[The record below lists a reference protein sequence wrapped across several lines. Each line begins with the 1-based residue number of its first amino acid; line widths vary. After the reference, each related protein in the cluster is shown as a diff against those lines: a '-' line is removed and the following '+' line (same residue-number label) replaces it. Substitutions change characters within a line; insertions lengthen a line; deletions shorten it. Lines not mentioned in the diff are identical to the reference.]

1 MTNSAL
7 LREYIEKSGL
17 KISFIAESIGVSR
30 AALWKKLN
38 NRSSFNQYEIERL
51 CNILEIKSLR
61 VKDEIFFAKM

>member
-51 CNILEIKSLR
+51 CNILDIKSLR
-61 VKDEIFFAKM
+61 VKEEIFFAKV

>member
-17 KISFIAESIGVSR
+17 KLSFIAESIGVSR

-38 NRSSFNQYEIERL
+38 NRSSFNQYEIESL
-51 CNILEIKSLR
+51 CNILGIKSLR
-61 VKDEIFFAKM
+61 VKDDIFFAKM